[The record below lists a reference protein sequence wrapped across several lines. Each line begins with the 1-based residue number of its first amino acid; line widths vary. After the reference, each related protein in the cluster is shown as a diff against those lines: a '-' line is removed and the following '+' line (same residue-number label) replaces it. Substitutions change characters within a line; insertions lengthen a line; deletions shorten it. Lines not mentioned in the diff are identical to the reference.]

1 MNNDI
6 TLNPIVI
13 VSLTKEQIGLI
24 IKSLSFTRS
33 NFKLNPSFHYQSSI
47 RFDKKDKSMIRNIQ
61 ILNNFTKKQAIG
73 NMTKQEAQELFDYLK
88 KENIVDCECIQEIK
102 EVLKDE

>member
-33 NFKLNPSFHYQSSI
+33 NFKLNPSFHYQSI
-47 RFDKKDKSMIRNIQ
+47 
-61 ILNNFTKKQAIG
+61 AIEERL
-73 NMTKQEAQELFDYLK
+73 KEELK
-88 KENIVDCECIQEIK
+88 KYG
-102 EVLKDE
+102 